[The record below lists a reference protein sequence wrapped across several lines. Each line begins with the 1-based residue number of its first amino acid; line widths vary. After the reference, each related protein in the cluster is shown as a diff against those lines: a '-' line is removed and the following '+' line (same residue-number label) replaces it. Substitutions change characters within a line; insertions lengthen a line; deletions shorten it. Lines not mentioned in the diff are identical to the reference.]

1 MQKIA
6 VLIPCFN
13 ESATIAKVVEDF
25 QVQFPK
31 AAVYVYD
38 NNSTDGSDALARQAG
53 ATVRY
58 VRQQGKGNVIRS
70 MFRDI
75 DADCY
80 IMVDGD
86 DTYPA
91 EAAPALAKAVLKGG
105 ADMVIGDRLSTTYG
119 TQNKRA
125 FHQMGNHF
133 VRKLINRI
141 FKGNLTDIMTGYRAF
156 SFDFVKSFPVLSQ
169 GFEIETEMTI
179 HALDKNLSIDSIPVD
194 YRDRPEGS
202 LSKLN
207 TFSDG
212 RRVIG
217 TVFRLY
223 KDYKPLSFFSILAAV
238 LLAVAVVLFVPILID
253 YLGTGLVPRL
263 PTLVVSVFLALMA
276 VQSFAG
282 GLILDTQGKKS
293 KQNFELQRNIIR
305 LLYGRKSEDDQF

>member
-1 MQKIA
+1 
-6 VLIPCFN
+6 
-13 ESATIAKVVEDF
+13 
-25 QVQFPK
+25 
-31 AAVYVYD
+31 
-38 NNSTDGSDALARQAG
+38 
-53 ATVRY
+53 
-58 VRQQGKGNVIRS
+58 
-70 MFRDI
+70 
-75 DADCY
+75 
-80 IMVDGD
+80 
-86 DTYPA
+86 
-91 EAAPALAKAVLKGG
+91 
-105 ADMVIGDRLSTTYG
+105 
-119 TQNKRA
+119 
-125 FHQMGNHF
+125 MGNHF

-141 FKGNLTDIMTGYRAF
+141 FKGNITDIMTGYRAF

-202 LSKLN
+202 LSKLS

-238 LLAVAVVLFVPILID
+238 LLAIAVVLFVPILVD
-253 YLGTGLVPRL
+253 YVNTGLVPRL

-276 VQSFAG
+276 VQSFAC

-305 LLYGRKSEDDQF
+305 LLYGKKNEGELFSGRSTDR